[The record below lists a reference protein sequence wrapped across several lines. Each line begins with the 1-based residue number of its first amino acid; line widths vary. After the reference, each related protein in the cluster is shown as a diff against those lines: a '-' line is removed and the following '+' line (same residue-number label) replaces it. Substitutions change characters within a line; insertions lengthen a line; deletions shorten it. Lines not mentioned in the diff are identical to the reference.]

1 MANGKNGDLGK
12 KVFFLY
18 PHSVIQNEL
27 VELIARNQYEV
38 YLVRDHSKLARALP
52 DFRDSIVF
60 INIDEQ
66 LSVEEWEEYIKEI
79 RGNPATSTVQVG
91 ILTYN
96 EDKELA
102 RRFLMDL
109 GVQGG
114 FVLLKL
120 GLKESAKIILQTLVA
135 TEAKGRRK
143 FVRAILP
150 EGGAAKFNI
159 KSGDLLLSGSI
170 SDISIGAM
178 ACFFDQEPTEL
189 KDHHLTDIQ
198 LRLKGRI
205 IMVSGKLAG
214 SRDEDGRRS
223 YIILFEQ
230 FRSDQDKNN
239 LSSFIIQSLQSQMD
253 RKLEN
258 VT

>member
-1 MANGKNGDLGK
+1 MANEKNGDLGK

-27 VELIARNQYEV
+27 VEMIARSQYEV
-38 YLVRDHSKLARALP
+38 YLVRDHARLAKVLP
-52 DFRDSIVF
+52 DFPQSIVF
-60 INIDEQ
+60 INIDEH
-66 LSVEEWEEYIKEI
+66 LDVEGWEDYITEI
-79 RGNPATSTVQVG
+79 RNNPATSSVQVG

-135 TEAKGRRK
+135 NEAKGRRK
-143 FVRAILP
+143 FVRANLP
-150 EGGAAKFNI
+150 ENGSAKFNI

-178 ACFFDQEPTEL
+178 ACSFDQEPAEL

-198 LRLKGRI
+198 LRLRGRI

-214 SRDEDGRRS
+214 SRDEGGRKS
-223 YIILFEQ
+223 YIILFERY
-230 FRSDQDKNN
+230 RSDQDKNN
-239 LSSFIIQSLQSQMD
+239 LSSFIIQVLQNQMD
-253 RKLEN
+253 RKLES
-258 VT
+258 V

>member
-1 MANGKNGDLGK
+1 MANGKNGGLGK

-27 VELIARNQYEV
+27 VEMIARNQYEV
-38 YLVRDHSKLARALP
+38 YLVRDHAKLAKLLP
-52 DFRDSIVF
+52 DLPDSIVF

-66 LSVEEWEEYIKEI
+66 LNVEGWEEYINGV
-79 RGNPATSTVQVG
+79 RSNPATGSVQVG

-102 RRFLMDL
+102 RHFLMDT

-143 FVRAILP
+143 FVRTVLP
-150 EGGAAKFNI
+150 EISSAKFNI

-178 ACFFDQEPTEL
+178 ACYFDKEPTEL
-189 KDHHLTDIQ
+189 LDHHLTDIQ

-205 IMVSGKLAG
+205 IKVSGKLAG
-214 SRDEDGRRS
+214 SRDENSRKS
-223 YIILFEQ
+223 YIILFTG

-239 LSSFIIQSLQSQMD
+239 LSSFIIQTLQSQMD
-253 RKLEN
+253 QKLES
-258 VT
+258 V

>member
-1 MANGKNGDLGK
+1 ML
-12 KVFFLY
+12 
-18 PHSVIQNEL
+18 
-27 VELIARNQYEV
+27 
-38 YLVRDHSKLARALP
+38 
-52 DFRDSIVF
+52 FRS
-60 INIDEQ
+60 
-66 LSVEEWEEYIKEI
+66 
-79 RGNPATSTVQVG
+79 
-91 ILTYN
+91 
-96 EDKELA
+96 
-102 RRFLMDL
+102 

-114 FVLLKL
+114 FILLKL

-143 FVRAILP
+143 FVRVILP
-150 EGGAAKFNI
+150 DTSAAKFNI

-178 ACFFDQEPTEL
+178 ACSFDQEPTGL

-214 SRDEDGRRS
+214 SREEKGRKS
-223 YIILFEQ
+223 YIILFTN

-239 LSSFIIQSLQSQMD
+239 LSSFIIQTLQAQMD
-253 RKLEN
+253 RKLES
-258 VT
+258 V